1 MEKEYVSLII
11 ALVGIMIQFL
21 IAFVGVRLSKKKRD
35 KALEVLEKAHKK
47 RMAAITILEFAEL
60 WRQDMSDDQRVNLVI
75 EWHDKLLEANVN
87 IRMDDEL

>member
-11 ALVGIMIQFL
+11 ALVGILIQFL
-21 IAFVGVRLSKKKRD
+21 IAFCGVRRSKKNKD
-35 KALEVLEKAHKK
+35 EAMEALEKATKK
-47 RMAAITILEFAEL
+47 RKAAITILEFAEL

>member
-1 MEKEYVSLII
+1 MEKEYVSLAI
-11 ALVGIMIQFL
+11 ALIGIMIQFL
-21 IAFVGVRLSKKKRD
+21 IAFVDVRLSKKNKD
-35 KALEVLEKAHKK
+35 EAMEALEKATKK
-47 RMAAITILEFAEL
+47 RKAAITILEFAEL

>member
-1 MEKEYVSLII
+1 MEKEYVSLAI
-11 ALVGIMIQFL
+11 AIGGILIQFL
-21 IAFVGVRLSKKKRD
+21 IAFVGVRLSKKKRGE
-35 KALEVLEKAHKK
+35 ALEVLEKAHKK
-47 RMAAITILEFAEL
+47 RKAAITILEFAEL

>member
-47 RMAAITILEFAEL
+47 RKAAITILEFAEL

>member
-21 IAFVGVRLSKKKRD
+21 IAFYGVRRSKKNKD
-35 KALEVLEKAHKK
+35 EAMEALEKATKK
-47 RMAAITILEFAEL
+47 RKAAITILEFAEL

-75 EWHDKLLEANVN
+75 EWHDKLMEANVN